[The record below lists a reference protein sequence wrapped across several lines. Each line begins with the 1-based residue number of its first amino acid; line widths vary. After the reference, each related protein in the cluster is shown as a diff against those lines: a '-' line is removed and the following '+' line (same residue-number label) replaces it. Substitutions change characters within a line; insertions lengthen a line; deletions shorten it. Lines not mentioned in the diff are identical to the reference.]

1 MKFDP
6 IFYVKDNNLYKIADN
21 SLVKT
26 ENLKKI
32 EVSWTTVEIQD
43 ELYNE
48 EFLAN
53 LREKLKSFEL
63 QNIFVIIIP
72 KVDKELK
79 NSEQEQAF
87 INAFNHTARRI
98 KDCVCVAGFA
108 LPQEIIQNGFGED
121 SFVKNF
127 TETLKIKHPQ
137 YVYFVSTDD
146 VQRNNFSKEIQNLSI
161 VLY

>member
-1 MKFDP
+1 MKLDP
-6 IFYVKDNNLYKIADN
+6 IFYVKDNKLYKIADN
-21 SLVKT
+21 SLVET

-53 LREKLKSFEL
+53 LREKLKSFDL
-63 QNIFVIIIP
+63 QNIFAIIIP
-72 KVDKELK
+72 KIDKELK

-108 LPQEIIQNGFGED
+108 LPQEIVKNGFGED
-121 SFVKNF
+121 SFAKNF
-127 TETLKIKHPQ
+127 IETLNIKHPQ
-137 YVYFVSTDD
+137 YVYFVSRDD
-146 VQRNNFSKEIQNLSI
+146 VQKYNLSEEIQNLSI
-161 VLY
+161 ALY